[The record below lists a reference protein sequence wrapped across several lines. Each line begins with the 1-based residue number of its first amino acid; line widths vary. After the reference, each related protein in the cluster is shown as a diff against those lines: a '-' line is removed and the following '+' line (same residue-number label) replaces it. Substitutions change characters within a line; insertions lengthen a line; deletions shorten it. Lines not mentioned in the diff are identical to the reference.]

1 MMNDIDKQI
10 IDIYKEVKQEAKKLI
25 EEKGADNVTVNDI
38 IELHNSEKI
47 QNILSKCPTYKDM
60 SCTERSLKLLK
71 LAILPSNPLELSDEE
86 FYSLFY
92 ISRDDAQK
100 SSFSLDP
107 HIHVTKCFDEL
118 SEEIKTR
125 PFLSLNATDVLLDD
139 VSKEVVCDI

>member
-1 MMNDIDKQI
+1 MNDIDRQI
-10 IDIYKEVKQEAKKLI
+10 ISIYKEIKQEAEKLI

-47 QNILSKCPTYKDM
+47 QNILSKCPTYKNM

-71 LAILPSNPLELSDEE
+71 LATLPSNSLELSDEE

-92 ISRDDAQK
+92 ISGEDAQK
-100 SSFSLDP
+100 FSFSLDP
-107 HIHVTKCFDEL
+107 HTHVAKSFDEL